1 MFAQL
6 LLLAS
11 LSTPSSAAALA
22 GVTLPDTATVGG
34 APLVLNGL
42 GLREKLYVDVYVGGL
57 YLPVKT
63 TNAQTAIDQDVAKRI
78 QMTFIYSK
86 VTREDMSTTFKEGLA
101 KLSNA
106 TALQAQFTQLDGMM
120 QDVAAGQVVT
130 IDYVP
135 GTGTTFTF
143 NGTKKG
149 TIAGVDFMRAIWTIY
164 LGPNP
169 PTSNLKKGML
179 GT

>member
-1 MFAQL
+1 MLAPLFL
-6 LLLAS
+6 FVTLAS
-11 LSTPSSAAALA
+11 TSHAAALA

-57 YLPVKT
+57 YLPAKT

-78 QMTFIYSK
+78 QMNFIYSK
-86 VTREDMSTTFKEGLA
+86 VTREDMSNTFKEGLA

-106 TALQAQFTQLDGMM
+106 SALQQQFNQLDSWM
-120 QDVAAGQVVT
+120 QDVTAGQVVS

-135 GTGTTFTF
+135 GSGTSFTF
-143 NGTKKG
+143 NGNKKG
-149 TIAGVDFMRAIWTIY
+149 TIAGVEFMRAIWTIF

-169 PTSNLKKGML
+169 PTSSLKKGML
-179 GT
+179 GG